1 MSLSQ
6 PGLGRID
13 ARSESRS
20 VEISRRCGLA
30 FVWTSDF
37 TLTGPD
43 QALLYLR
50 NEDPER
56 RLFIE
61 QIYCSSQNVGTFS
74 VFEVTGEPGG
84 AGAINGVNLNRG
96 SEVTALAVAHGDAP
110 VTGLTQGGRLAVG
123 RQRREVIPF
132 RYGGTLILPKDK
144 AIAVFCSAGGG
155 RADSMIRGYF
165 E

>member
-13 ARSESRS
+13 TRSESRS
-20 VEISRRCGLA
+20 VEISRRCGQA

-37 TLTGPD
+37 NLSAAN
-43 QALLYLR
+43 QALLYLK
-50 NEDPER
+50 NDDPER

-61 QIYCSSQNVGTFS
+61 QIYCSSQNIGTFS
-74 VFEVTGEPGG
+74 VFEVTGTPGG
-84 AGAINGVNLNRG
+84 APTINGVNQNLG
-96 SEVTALAVAHGDAP
+96 SEVTASATSHGDAP
-110 VTGLTQGGRLAVG
+110 VTGLTQEGRLAVG